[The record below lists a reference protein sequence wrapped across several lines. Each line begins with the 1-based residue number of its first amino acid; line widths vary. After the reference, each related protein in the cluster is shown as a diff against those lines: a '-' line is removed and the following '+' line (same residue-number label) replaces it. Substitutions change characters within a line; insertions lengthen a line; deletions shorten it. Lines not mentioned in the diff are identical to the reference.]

1 MKRRATTGSSG
12 LLNVPCARRPTKRA
26 DRDIIGAMHRY
37 CLATSRHLGLR
48 VNVSRSILI
57 RRCRAVVLAFAAAVS
72 IPAATAD
79 VVTGR
84 ASIISA
90 DTLGVEGQEIR
101 LLGIDAPE
109 IGQSCWDASSLPWPC
124 GQRAALA
131 LTAKVGDAI
140 VECKGIRRD
149 RSARL
154 IAVCRARETNLNSWL
169 VAEGWALA
177 YRSQSLAYVQAE
189 EVAREQAKGLWV
201 GAFEPPWVWRTKN

>member
-1 MKRRATTGSSG
+1 LVGRGRSVKVCRSS
-12 LLNVPCARRPTKRA
+12 VTK
-26 DRDIIGAMHRY
+26 
-37 CLATSRHLGLR
+37 C
-48 VNVSRSILI
+48 
-57 RRCRAVVLAFAAAVS
+57 CRTAVLALAAAVS
-72 IPAATAD
+72 ISAAKAD
-79 VVTGR
+79 VLIGR

-90 DTLGVEGQEIR
+90 DTLGLAGQEVR

-109 IGQSCWDASSLPWPC
+109 IEQSCWDASGRSWPC
-124 GQRAALA
+124 GQRAALT
-131 LTAKVGDAI
+131 LGTKIGSTI

-154 IAVCRARETNLNSWL
+154 IAVCRTGDTNLNAWL

-189 EVAREQAKGLWV
+189 EAARELAKGLWA